1 MSRFPGFD
9 DSDDLPPQAAR
20 LRPKLRAL
28 AEQGIYFGT
37 SSWKYEGWL
46 GSIYCRDRYV
56 TRGKLSKKKFEET
69 CLAEYT
75 QTFPTVCGDFAFYQ
89 FPTEEYWERLFGQI
103 PAGFLLGLKV
113 PEDITV
119 PVWPKHARYG
129 KRAGLENEHFLDART
144 FERFFA
150 KPLEPYK
157 ERLGPLIFEFGT
169 FNKTTFPTP
178 GDFLARLDSF
188 LGSLPGGFQYAVEI
202 RNENYLSPE
211 YFRLLASHNVAHVF
225 NAWTRMPVLDQQCR
239 LADAYT
245 ADFTVVRALLARGRT
260 YEKAVESFEPY
271 DLLQEPNEGAREG
284 MVEIARQSLRRKVPS
299 WLFVNNRLEG
309 HAPTTIEEVA
319 KNLG

>member
-1 MSRFPGFD
+1 MSQLPGFD
-9 DSDDLPPQAAR
+9 NSDDLPPQAAR

-46 GSIYCRDRYV
+46 GSIYSPDRYV
-56 TRGKLSKKKFEET
+56 TRGKFSKKKFEET
-69 CLAEYT
+69 CLAEYA

-89 FPTEEYWERLFGQI
+89 FPTEEYWERLFEGTPSSLTI
-103 PAGFLLGLKV
+103 GLKV

-119 PVWPKHARYG
+119 SVWPKHARYG
-129 KRAGLENEHFLDART
+129 RRAGLDNEHFLDART

-157 ERLGPLIFEFGT
+157 ERLGPLIFEFGS
-169 FNKTTFPTP
+169 FNKTTFRTP
-178 GDFLARLDSF
+178 GDFMAKLEPFLA
-188 LGSLPGGFQYAVEI
+188 SLPTGFRYAVEI
-202 RNENYLSPE
+202 RNEDYLSPD
-211 YFRLLASHNVAHVF
+211 YFGLLASHNVAHVF
-225 NAWTRMPVLDQQCR
+225 NAWTRMPVLDQQAR
-239 LADAYT
+239 LTDAYT

-284 MVEIARQSLRRKVPS
+284 MVEIVRQSRQRKIPCWS
-299 WLFVNNRLEG
+299 FINNRLEG
-309 HAPTTIEEVA
+309 HAPTTIEAVS
-319 KNLG
+319 KSLG